1 MATLTV
7 YTKLLD
13 QTLDGG
19 RIIDFGTTKS
29 CECYVIPRDK
39 TTDICKKHS
48 RLQQYGFYMLLG
60 HDKNMKPMVYV
71 GQTNDFTNR
80 VNDHKQKKDWWDTAL
95 VFVSKLGGIY
105 ASEALYLEY
114 LGWKAVK
121 EADNYI
127 VENTKDIN
135 EPQLS
140 EQKKDEMETF
150 FEDIQFL
157 TRFYGCQ
164 VFDEPKKM
172 VTKADGIDF
181 KMTMSKTGVDAKMKF
196 YKDSNT
202 YVILAGS
209 KIFSDTSSSCNK
221 GIAEYR
227 KQVIANKK
235 LSQKSGNL
243 YELLQDVEIPEKSS
257 SPSGAASFC
266 AGTAR
271 QGTDDWVDNNNN
283 KYPSSWWKNL
293 SVII

>member
-39 TTDICKKHS
+39 TNDICKKHS

-95 VFVSKLGGIY
+95 VFVSKLSGIY

-121 EADNYI
+121 EADNFI
-127 VENTKDIN
+127 VENSKDIL
-135 EPQLS
+135 EPQIS
-140 EQKKDEMETF
+140 EAKKDEMENF

-157 TRFYGCQ
+157 TRFYGCKA
-164 VFDEPKKM
+164 FDQPEKPVMPEPY
-172 VTKADGIDF
+172 IEF
-181 KMTMSKTGVDAKMKF
+181 KMTMPKIGMTATLHF
-196 YKDSNT
+196 YRQSQQYIIK
-202 YVILAGS
+202 AGS
-209 KIFSDTSSSCNK
+209 TIFGNTLQSCPK
-221 GIAEYR
+221 GIGDYR
-227 KQVIANKK
+227 NQVIANPK
-235 LSQKSGNL
+235 LAKKSGDL
-243 YELLQDVEIPEKSS
+243 YQMLQDIDLGDLGN
-257 SPSGAASFC
+257 SPSAAASFC
-266 AGTAR
+266 AGTSR
-271 QGTDDWVDNNNN
+271 QGTEDWIEEGQY
-283 KYPSSWWKNL
+283 KYPSAWWKDP